1 MYLNWRSALRMSMS
15 VVVLALVTPVVASGG
30 TPALA
35 LTGYIEDGTSPAT
48 IGRSASALRTVG
60 VDGINLV
67 AAGDGVT
74 TPDSSVLTL
83 LATAHSDGLRGELLV
98 GNFDNA
104 INDFSPSLAHSLLDS
119 ASNMRTV
126 TVQLAHIVESE
137 GWDGITVDL
146 ESLAASDRNGLVVFL
161 TMLRDALPGS
171 RSISIDVQAS
181 TTLSGYEQSGYDLAR
196 IGRIVDRVVLMA
208 YDQHGPWSGPGP
220 IGALDWQRQSLK
232 VLLTRV
238 SAAKVDL
245 GVAGYGYTWPPGSR
259 LHDGNTVSDVLARRL
274 VARSH
279 VSAHWDPSSGEWTAR
294 LRNGTRLWWS
304 DLRSYRLRVAL
315 ASSLHLHGLAI
326 WQLASVD
333 PLG

>member
-1 MYLNWRSALRMSMS
+1 MNWRNVLGVSMA
-15 VVVLALVTPVVASGG
+15 VLVLALVTPVEVSAG
-30 TPALA
+30 TSALA
-35 LTGYIEDGTSPAT
+35 VTGYIEDGTSPAL
-48 IGRSASALRTVG
+48 IGRSAGALRTVG

-74 TPDSSVLTL
+74 TPDSSVLAL

-98 GNFDNA
+98 GNFDNV
-104 INDFSPSLAHSLLDS
+104 INDFSTSLAHSLLDRI
-119 ASNMRTV
+119 SNMRSV
-126 TVQLAHIVESE
+126 TTQLAHIVESE

-146 ESLAASDRNGLVVFL
+146 ESLTASDGNGLVAFL

-238 SAAKVDL
+238 RATQVDL

-259 LHDGNTVSDVLARRL
+259 LHDGITISDVLARRL

-279 VSAHWDPSSGEWTAR
+279 VSAHWDPTSGEWNAV
-294 LRNGTRLWWS
+294 LRDGTHLWWS

-315 ASSLHLHGLAI
+315 ASSLHVHGLAI